1 MVRKI
6 RAKLVLQLRAEG
18 LSGRA
23 IAASQ
28 GMSRKSV
35 RAVFEAADGVGI
47 GWDDVAELDDE
58 QVYAWLFPGDGAHR
72 FSPELLGELPR
83 VAGLG

>member
-6 RAKLVLQLRAEG
+6 RAKLILQLRADG

-28 GMSRKSV
+28 GMSRKSIT
-35 RAVFEAADGVGI
+35 AVLDAAEAAGTLRLRDLAARLAGCPSAPAPAG
-47 GWDDVAELDDE
+47 GED
-58 QVYAWLFPGDGAHR
+58 WLF
-72 FSPELLGELPR
+72 
-83 VAGLG
+83 

>member
-6 RAKLVLQLRAEG
+6 RAKLVLQLRPEG

-28 GMSRKSV
+28 GMSRRSTT
-35 RAVFEAADGVGI
+35 AVLEAADAAGVV
-47 GWDDVAELDDE
+47 WDDHVPDPLTSHGRLQPSSTWD
-58 QVYAWLFPGDGAHR
+58 
-72 FSPELLGELPR
+72 
-83 VAGLG
+83 